1 MRSRPLSGNGSV
13 RNSPVGSTAQ
23 LSPPYRCLFQV
34 SHEVLSPMTPRGTP
48 RTSRRSIT
56 LDGAPSPDT
65 NDDGV
70 PEGFLATESGNQ
82 LSASFST
89 AQIRASPEERK
100 LPSVSAMDLTS
111 IIDTCGSSG
120 GHHGDYACCVAVGD
134 SLGRVDLY
142 EMRRQRYP
150 ITTSPLS
157 DLPSASSRLE
167 RKHTHQAFVGEF
179 DCLTSSPVDEK
190 VNCIRYLDSLRSPG
204 VVSYLAANE
213 RTIKLF
219 RARRDPPCNLSDT
232 LLQYRR
238 EGNSPTTS
246 SSGGASTP
254 RTARD
259 RSKIIMPYRAF
270 TGPHKSPI
278 QVLSVCADGETFLS
292 GDDLQVYWWHL
303 EAQDTSKASCIGDV
317 GPDSGKIEDVS
328 QLLTTVS
335 FHPSHGSLFLL
346 GRSSG
351 HLSVGDLRDPPCR
364 TKRRYGATFELKPD
378 HNTIQHPEHDDI
390 LVSVSSAS
398 FIGSSTS
405 YIVSRDYLGM
415 KLWDVRNPSRPVNSV
430 GVLQCLAHHL
440 DALYDGDAIFD
451 RFALAVDHE
460 SQTVATGCYG
470 GVVGVWR
477 PLDGAV
483 SSSTSSVSSGM
494 STSSSTLEYYD
505 TDSANGQPISAPP
518 AVVAASPAPLSGG
531 RQRSNVLSNAEITE
545 RFQGG
550 VTEAHRDQ
558 RVLQVAVAQGGELF
572 CCATA
577 SRFFLF
583 RRGTGFYPQR

>member
-1 MRSRPLSGNGSV
+1 MKSRPLSGSL
-13 RNSPVGSTAQ
+13 RSSPVSTSPQ
-23 LSPPYRCLFQV
+23 QSPPYRCLFQV
-34 SHEVLSPMTPRGTP
+34 SHEVLPPMMTPRGTP
-48 RTSRRSIT
+48 RGVRRPTS
-56 LDGAPSPDT
+56 DGSPSPDT

-70 PEGFLATESGNQ
+70 PEGFLATESGHQ

-89 AQIRASPEERK
+89 AQLRSSPEERK
-100 LPSVSAMDLTS
+100 FPAVSAMDLAS
-111 IIDTCGSSG
+111 IIDSQGSSTG
-120 GHHGDYACCVAVGD
+120 GYGDFACCVAVGD

-142 EMRRQRYP
+142 EMRRQRHP
-150 ITTSPLS
+150 ATTSPLS
-157 DLPSASSRLE
+157 DLPTSSSKLE
-167 RKHTHQAFVGEF
+167 RKHTHQAFVAEF
-179 DCLTSSPVDEK
+179 DCLTSSSIDEK
-190 VNCIRYLDSLRSPG
+190 VSCIKYLDPLRSPG
-204 VVSYLAANE
+204 VVSYLASNE

-238 EGNSPTTS
+238 EVNSPTTS

-278 QVLSVCADGETFLS
+278 QTLSVCADGETFLS

-303 EAQDTSKASCIGDV
+303 EAQDTSKASCIADV
-317 GPDSGKIEDVS
+317 GPDSGKMEDVS
-328 QLLTTVS
+328 QLLTSVS

-346 GRSSG
+346 SRSTG
-351 HLSVGDLRDPPCR
+351 QVSVGDLRDPPCR
-364 TKRRYGATFELKPD
+364 TKRKFGATFELKAE
-378 HNTIQHPEHDDI
+378 HNAIQDPEHDDI

-398 FIGSSTS
+398 FVGPSTS

-451 RFALAVDHE
+451 RFSLAVDNE
-460 SQTVATGCYG
+460 SQTVVTGCYG
-470 GVVGVWR
+470 GVVCVWR
-477 PLDGAV
+477 PLDGTATSSSASSSSGASAV
-483 SSSTSSVSSGM
+483 SSSVGTP
-494 STSSSTLEYYD
+494 LEYYD
-505 TDSANGQPISAPP
+505 TDT
-518 AVVAASPAPLSGG
+518 SGNSSSNSSG
-531 RQRSNVLSNAEITE
+531 KAKSNVLSNSEITE

-550 VTEAHRDQ
+550 VSEEQRNQ
-558 RVLQVAVAQGGELF
+558 RVLQVSVGSGGDLL

-583 RRGTGFYPQR
+583 RRGTGFHQPLQPR